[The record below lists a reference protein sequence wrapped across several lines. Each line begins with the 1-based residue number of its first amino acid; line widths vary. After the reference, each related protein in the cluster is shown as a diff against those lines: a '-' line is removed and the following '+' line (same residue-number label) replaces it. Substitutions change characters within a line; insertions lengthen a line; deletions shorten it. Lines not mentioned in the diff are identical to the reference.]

1 MRTILS
7 QQNLISGHICPNTVD
22 LTGHSVYNMY
32 GDNMKIKNKRNELNI
47 TQEELADIIGVSSR
61 TIRRYES
68 GQISKSK
75 EEYLLKILNEMLKID
90 EEHGILKFDDIAKT
104 VKEVCDK
111 YNVIFVYLFGSYAK
125 GTANNK
131 SDVDLLINTEEK
143 GLSYFGLVEDLRNNL
158 RKKVDLINVIEL
170 ENNNEL
176 LVEILKEGVKIYG

>member
-104 VKEVCDK
+104 VKEV
-111 YNVIFVYLFGSYAK
+111 
-125 GTANNK
+125 
-131 SDVDLLINTEEK
+131 
-143 GLSYFGLVEDLRNNL
+143 
-158 RKKVDLINVIEL
+158 
-170 ENNNEL
+170 
-176 LVEILKEGVKIYG
+176 